1 MPMRLG
7 EAFSLLN
14 FVGMPAEPDKRMMKC
29 VTGEVTVYEL
39 ILRVAEYEGQD
50 IAVMREALS
59 HDAQA
64 KNVMHLALGFD
75 AVGDPNR
82 GTLIETIIARYAL
95 QFWMDGTVQQ
105 TPDHSVHDWLFLPPC
120 PGQNNGDA
128 LEYILW
134 LGQSLSGR
142 QPNAWA
148 PKAQLEDG
156 SLNWTKWEC
165 KTGSAYYEFKSGEK
179 PKGGKRYAY
188 TYVRTVF
195 YFDANQVT
203 AIDNGHIQFIV
214 LVFLDRKNRHMRAI
228 LVPAARLQS
237 TDQHGE
243 PSLSSKKDGSA
254 TLEILGNRLP
264 NDPARLSATGVRML
278 ATYPDDR
285 ESPNPTP
292 LPVDATDASRAPL
305 RRGDLDRVI
314 ERCLPGTHSYDAF
327 AVAELGEI
335 CG

>member
-7 EAFSLLN
+7 EAFSLST

-39 ILRVAEYEGQD
+39 VLRVAEYEGQD
-50 IAVMREALS
+50 IAVLRDALS

-95 QFWMDGTVQQ
+95 KFWMDGTVQQ
-105 TPDHSVHDWLFLPPC
+105 TPDNAVHDWDFLPPC
-120 PGQNNGDA
+120 IGQDNGDV
-128 LEYILW
+128 LGYILW
-134 LGQSLSGR
+134 RGQSLSGF

-148 PKAQLEDG
+148 PKPCLEDG

-165 KTGSAYYEFKSGEK
+165 KTGSSYYDLDAREK

-188 TYVRTVF
+188 TYVRTKF
-195 YFDANQVT
+195 HFDANQVT
-203 AIDNGHIQFIV
+203 AIDNGDIQFIV

-243 PSLSSKKDGSA
+243 PSFFLKKDGGA
-254 TLEILGNRLP
+254 ELVIIGNRLP
-264 NDPARLSATGVRML
+264 NDPARLSTTGVRML

-285 ESPNPTP
+285 ATPNPTP
-292 LPVDATDASRAPL
+292 LPVSVTDASRAPL
-305 RRGDLDRVI
+305 RRGDMDRVI

-335 CG
+335 HG